1 MAVILVVAVSADKLV
16 DNRVPVAILR
26 SLNQA
31 NDDGSFK
38 YKYYIIYTFFK
49 RYNYLTVSYIE
60 SFESADGIKVDA
72 AGNQKQVGAKAEEV
86 GTVQSGSYSYT
97 APDGTPIAVTW
108 TADENGFRASGAHLP
123 VAPPM
128 PDHVVKMLD
137 DLRAAG
143 RL

>member
-1 MAVILVVAVSADKLV
+1 MVKNLT
-16 DNRVPVAILR
+16 N
-26 SLNQA
+26 SL
-31 NDDGSFK
+31 
-38 YKYYIIYTFFK
+38 YIT
-49 RYNYLTVSYIE
+49 R
-60 SFESADGIKVDA
+60 FESEDGIKVEA
-72 AGNQKQVGAKAEEV
+72 AGNQKQVGSSPEEI
-86 GTVQSGSYSYT
+86 GTVQRGSYSYT
-97 APDGTPIAVTW
+97 APDGTLISVSW